1 MAEFV
6 LDFLWCV
13 KEIFLVLIQHSPE
26 TRPKRNFKCQSVGSL
41 KQKKNLRARDDFFY
55 TKTHTPRVCCETTHT
70 LKHARREREREREA
84 TMMLMTAPT
93 TTTTSAPSDDV
104 PPLFL
109 RCF

>member
-6 LDFLWCV
+6 LDFLRCV
-13 KEIFLVLIQHSPE
+13 MCERDIFGVDPE
-26 TRPKRNFKCQSVGSL
+26 QEQKGILSVGS
-41 KQKKNLRARDDFFY
+41 RARDDFFY

-104 PPLFL
+104 PPLLL

>member
-13 KEIFLVLIQHSPE
+13 MCERDIFGVDPE
-26 TRPKRNFKCQSVGSL
+26 QEQKGILSVGS
-41 KQKKNLRARDDFFY
+41 RARDDFFY

>member
-13 KEIFLVLIQHSPE
+13 KEIFLVLFQHSPE

-70 LKHARREREREREA
+70 LKHARRERERERG
-84 TMMLMTAPT
+84 
-93 TTTTSAPSDDV
+93 DDDADDGAYYYYYYY
-104 PPLFL
+104 FCSF
-109 RCF
+109 R

>member
-26 TRPKRNFKCQSVGSL
+26 TRPKRNFKCWF
-41 KQKKNLRARDDFFY
+41 KKNLRARDDFFY

-70 LKHARREREREREA
+70 LKHARREREREA

-93 TTTTSAPSDDV
+93 TATTTSTPSDDV

>member
-6 LDFLWCV
+6 LDFLRCV
-13 KEIFLVLIQHSPE
+13 MCERDIFGVDPE
-26 TRPKRNFKCQSVGSL
+26 QEQKGILSVGS
-41 KQKKNLRARDDFFY
+41 RARDDFFY
-55 TKTHTPRVCCETTHT
+55 TKTHKPRVCCKTTHT

-84 TMMLMTAPT
+84 TMMLMTAHTT

-104 PPLFL
+104 PPLLL

>member
-6 LDFLWCV
+6 LDFLRAMC
-13 KEIFLVLIQHSPE
+13 ERDIFGVDPE
-26 TRPKRNFKCQSVGSL
+26 QEQKGILSVGA
-41 KQKKNLRARDDFFY
+41 KARDDFFY

-70 LKHARREREREREA
+70 LKHARREREREA
-84 TMMLMTAPT
+84 TMMLMTAPTT

>member
-1 MAEFV
+1 MCER
-6 LDFLWCV
+6 D
-13 KEIFLVLIQHSPE
+13 IFGVDPAVRKQE
-26 TRPKRNFKCQSVGSL
+26 QKGSN
-41 KQKKNLRARDDFFY
+41 KKNLRARDDFFY

-70 LKHARREREREREA
+70 LKHARREREREA
-84 TMMLMTAPT
+84 TMMLMTAPTT

>member
-1 MAEFV
+1 MCER
-6 LDFLWCV
+6 D
-13 KEIFLVLIQHSPE
+13 IFGVDPAVRKQEQKGIL
-26 TRPKRNFKCQSVGSL
+26 SV
-41 KQKKNLRARDDFFY
+41 RVFARDDFFY

-93 TTTTSAPSDDV
+93 TTTTTSAPSDDV
-104 PPLFL
+104 PPLLL